1 MASVENQFVFDA
13 STQPEEWVDFDQ
25 SLDLEPSYSDDY
37 SASVNS
43 ISPDMT
49 MPYDTDIFTNDL
61 PDLTQPGFPEM
72 NYDLSQQ
79 GFFAD
84 QSPSFESLHD
94 PTPVFDDAM
103 FAAYPTYDNTYDFR
117 QMVEAQAASDPRVAS
132 IKEKRRE
139 AAIALHLQRL
149 CDATALDLDMSS
161 DSNTSFSS
169 PCWSDYMRESISP
182 QPATS
187 SPEQASAA
195 LPSGTGGLEMVLDL
209 NMNAAANLP
218 KKQKP
223 RSQAQKE
230 NYIKARKYGACE
242 KHKKQ
247 HKRCNCLEKAA
258 ALAGANEVPMDI
270 TYKDRVKQP
279 MAKLPQVPS
288 PRALNVPG
296 PHILETQLGAR
307 PSASVAKR
315 IVTTSVNDSSAR
327 STIARPDVQLFTKS
341 ATKLTRSSAGHDQQ
355 TSTSFVLSPNPDYNK
370 RTNNSP
376 GRAPSLNVSTGS
388 TLETNRKNVG
398 LPTYRGC
405 SLGKSSA
412 NRPTD
417 AFTRQVATMQTMAKK
432 SIYMPSN
439 AERRDPCT
447 HCASSGQSPAT
458 RQSGSSAILR
468 PGVTYTAQSPV
479 YGDVVVKQTN
489 PSGTNA
495 QNRGLEVY
503 HSRTLLLS
511 STAKSRSLV
520 LTSHDHISPTG
531 DARAEVKSWP
541 QRVLEAID
549 QSAPQGLQRLRQ
561 MMRSIANSLDI
572 SLHDRYR
579 YPASSDKSNVAHP
592 TSRDRQLRRGEGFLS
607 AMSTLAQV
615 FSVLLGSFVSMATF
629 WQLSSSRPSWPRC
642 SDRLLSPSLS
652 GFLGGSTLMS
662 ASKRLSIFPQGKLMS
677 CMVR

>member
-13 STQPEEWVDFDQ
+13 STQSEEWVDFDQ
-25 SLDLEPSYSDDY
+25 FLDLEPSYSDDY
-37 SASVNS
+37 SASANS

-49 MPYDTDIFTNDL
+49 LSYDTDMFTNDL
-61 PDLTQPGFPEM
+61 PDLTQSGFPEM
-72 NYDLSQQ
+72 DYGLSQE
-79 GFFAD
+79 GLFAD
-84 QSPSFESLHD
+84 QSPSFESLD
-94 PTPVFDDAM
+94 GPLPVFDDAM
-103 FAAYPTYDNTYDFR
+103 FPGYQTYDNTYDFR

-182 QPATS
+182 QSATS

-195 LPSGTGGLEMVLDL
+195 LPSGSGTGGLEMVLDL

-258 ALAGANEVPMDI
+258 ALAGVNEVPMDV

-279 MAKLPQVPS
+279 MPKLPQVPS
-288 PRALNVPG
+288 PRTSSVPG
-296 PHILETQLGAR
+296 PHILETQLGVR
-307 PSASVAKR
+307 SSASVAKR
-315 IVTTSVNDSSAR
+315 NVPTSVNDSSAR
-327 STIARPDVQLFTKS
+327 STITRPDVQLFTKS
-341 ATKLTRSSAGHDQQ
+341 ATKLTRSSAGHDPQF
-355 TSTSFVLSPNPDYNK
+355 STSFVLSPNPDYSK
-370 RTNNSP
+370 RTNDSP
-376 GRAPSLNVSTGS
+376 GRAPSLNVSRTS
-388 TLETNRKNVG
+388 TLETNRKKVG

-417 AFTRQVATMQTMAKK
+417 AFARPTDAFTRHVATMQAMVKQTISVA
-432 SIYMPSN
+432 ST
-439 AERRDPCT
+439 AERRESGT
-447 HCASSGQSPAT
+447 HCASVQSPAI
-458 RQSGSSAILR
+458 RRL
-468 PGVTYTAQSPV
+468 GVTHAPV
-479 YGDVVVKQTN
+479 RSVSGDSFVKQTN

-503 HSRTLLLS
+503 HSRTSLLS
-511 STAKSRSLV
+511 STAKSRSPV
-520 LTSHDHISPTG
+520 LTSHARIYTTENV
-531 DARAEVKSWP
+531 RAEVNSWP
-541 QRVLEAID
+541 QRVLGAID
-549 QSAPQGLQRLRQ
+549 RSVPQGLQQ
-561 MMRSIANSLDI
+561 MLQSIAKSLDI
-572 SLHDRYR
+572 SLRDRCR
-579 YPASSDKSNVAHP
+579 YPVSLDNSNAACP
-592 TSRDRQLRRGEGFLS
+592 ASRDRHLRQGHVFLS
-607 AMSTLAQV
+607 AMSALVHV
-615 FSVLLGSFVSMATF
+615 FSMYLGRFVLMATF
-629 WQLSSSRPSWPRC
+629 WQLSSSRSSLPRR
-642 SDRLLSPSLS
+642 SDRLVAPSLS
-652 GFLGGSTLMS
+652 AFCSGSTFMS
-662 ASKRLSIFPQGKLMS
+662 ASERLGMFPLGKLMS